1 MMRLFFVAVLFT
13 ATLSVLAQP
22 GNRGGE
28 GSIQGKLSGK
38 VVSTIDDAAVEFAT
52 ITVLSMRDSSIVTG
66 AITGPGGRFSITD
79 LRPGRFIVRI
89 SFIGFI
95 TWEQSG
101 IGINP
106 RDGLIKDLGTIRLE
120 PNVQALEAAEVVEK
134 KQFMELMMDKRVY
147 NVGENLAVTGGSATD
162 VLETLPSIEVDTD
175 GAIQL
180 RGSSNVNVLI
190 DGKPSALAGDRQSI
204 LEQIPASSIERIEVI
219 TNPSARYDAD
229 GMTGI
234 INIVLKKSKLSGFHG
249 NVSATIATGDQYNG
263 SISLNKR
270 SGRLNL
276 YSNYGYRY
284 SDMFNRGYTD
294 RTTFLD
300 GPDLVLDQT
309 QDGFGIRSSH
319 NVKVGADV
327 QVSDRSELAASGTV
341 NFGSNL
347 GEEQQLYFQNFSDGN
362 ELRNYERFS
371 NENGE
376 NFGYDVNLGWRTI
389 FDGRD
394 HVWSADVQYG
404 ESDRTQFNSITNTDL
419 LPSGEPVNGVT
430 DREQNETPGYN
441 DNLTLQ
447 TDYVRPLHN
456 GEGKFETG
464 YKTIVRTLTNGFFGE
479 IFNGA
484 TQLFDPQVDRNN
496 DFRFTEAVHAAYA
509 SYGRKINKFS
519 FQGGLRAEQVYS
531 ESELITTGEVF
542 NNDYFSLF
550 PSAFLTYSLTEKS
563 DVNISYSRR
572 ISRPG
577 ARQLNPFPTYT
588 DELNLFQGNPF
599 LLPEYINSFEAGYS
613 VRQNKTFWIASVYA
627 QDVTDVATRFSRVD
641 TNGITTGTWENIA
654 RRQSY
659 GLELVV
665 NQELTDWWSV
675 NLSGNAYRRDNNGG
689 NIEAGLT
696 NVAYS
701 WSMRGMSTMKFKNG
715 FNVQLSGFY
724 RAPEQFVQGNFSGFW
739 FTDIAVKKSLLKNKA
754 SLTVN
759 LRDIF
764 DTREFTFGLNDPRF
778 VQERYRKRESRNLF
792 VTFAYKF
799 GKLDSKDKRSRS
811 RGEGGDGGGFD
822 SMDMD

>member
-1 MMRLFFVAVLFT
+1 MLRFCLLVLVMLSCVRLF
-13 ATLSVLAQP
+13 AQP
-22 GNRGGE
+22 GNRGGA
-28 GSIQGKLSGK
+28 SVQGKLSGT
-38 VVSTIDDAAVEFAT
+38 VVSSIDNAPVEFAT

-66 AITGPGGRFSITD
+66 AITGADGRFSIDD
-79 LRPGRFIVRI
+79 LRPGRFFVRI
-89 SFIGFI
+89 SFIGFN
-95 TWEQSG
+95 TWEQTG

-106 RDGLIKDLGTIRLE
+106 RDGLVKDLGTVLLE
-120 PNVQALEAAEVVEK
+120 PNVEALEAAEVVEK

-249 NVSATIATGDQYNG
+249 NVSATVATGDQYNG
-263 SISLNKR
+263 SISLNNR
-270 SGRLNL
+270 SGKLNL
-276 YSNYGYRY
+276 YSNYGFRY
-284 SDMFNRGYTD
+284 SDMFNRGYTN
-294 RTTFLD
+294 RTTLLD
-300 GPDLVLDQT
+300 GADLVLDQT

-319 NVKVGADV
+319 NLKAGADF
-327 QVSDRSELAASGTV
+327 QVTERSELAASGTV
-341 NFGSNL
+341 NFSTNS
-347 GEEQQLYFQNFSDGN
+347 GEEEQLYFQNYTDG
-362 ELRNYERFS
+362 EPLRNYERFS
-371 NENGE
+371 TESGE
-376 NFGYDVNLGWRTI
+376 SFGYDVNLGWRTL

-394 HVWSADVQYG
+394 HVLSVDVQYG
-404 ESDRTQFNSITNTDL
+404 ESDRTQFNAITNTDV

-430 DREQNETPGYN
+430 DRERNETPGYN

-456 GEGKFETG
+456 GDGKFETG

-479 IFNGA
+479 VFNEEF
-484 TQLFDPQVDRNN
+484 QIYEPQVERNN

-509 SYGRKINKFS
+509 SYGRKIEKFS
-519 FQGGLRAEQVYS
+519 FQGGLRAEQVFS

-550 PSAFLTYSLTEKS
+550 PSAFLTYSLSEKS
-563 DVNISYSRR
+563 DVNLSYSRR

-599 LLPEYINSFEAGYS
+599 LLPEYINSFEAGYT
-613 VRQNKTFWIASVYA
+613 VRTKKTFWMASVYA

-641 TNGITTGTWENIA
+641 TNGVTTGTWENLA

-665 NQELTDWWSV
+665 NRELTDWWSV

-689 NIEAGLT
+689 NIESGLA

-715 FNVQLSGFY
+715 LNIQLSGFY
-724 RAPEQFVQGNFSGFW
+724 RAPEQFVQGDFSGFW
-739 FTDIAVKKSLLKNKA
+739 FTDIAVKKSLLNNKA
-754 SLTVN
+754 SLTIN
-759 LRDIF
+759 LRDVF
-764 DTREFTFGLNDPRF
+764 DTREFTFGLVDPRF
-778 VQERYRKRESRNLF
+778 IQERYRKRESRNLF
-792 VTFAYKF
+792 VTFSYKF
-799 GKLDSKDKRSRS
+799 GKLESKEGRSRS

-822 SMDMD
+822 GMDMD